1 MTKPSYRESPSD
13 HIVLCGFGRVGCRVF
28 SLLRRL
34 GEPVLVINLQ
44 APEEFPD
51 FSPGSYPL
59 IVGDAR
65 EDRILRQAG
74 IERAKAVIV
83 ATHDDMTNVAVALD
97 VKRMNPDAVVVIRL
111 FDQEVGV
118 HLERTL
124 GVRRT
129 VSTSALA
136 VPGFVGSA
144 LGDRILGSIRVGEN
158 LVVVE
163 RLPRPAGEDPPDNSD
178 EIQDRVVIAT
188 EGDDR
193 TSIDPLASDF
203 DSGTVW
209 ETCLRILK
217 QKKPG
222 RRSKG
227 QPDSRQGPGSR
238 ISQGLFSFRDWW
250 REAPKALRAV
260 LVSLLF
266 VTLSSVALFHF
277 VLKMSVVDSIYF
289 ALAIVTTT
297 GFGDYNLMNAHPL
310 MKLYGGF
317 LMLCGAAVLATLFSI
332 VSDMVTRTRFRDILA
347 RGSAKYKGHV
357 IVVGLGNVG
366 FRVLRELQHHGE
378 RVVAVERE
386 EGSKFVP
393 SARSLASVV
402 IGSGRTDEILLKAGI
417 SGARALVAAT
427 DDDISNL
434 GMGLMAKRLNP
445 DCRTVLRVF
454 DPTLAEK
461 MHGSIGAEAVLSV
474 SGGAAPSFVGAAL
487 GEGVMTGFSLP
498 DKLIVLF
505 DPRDRAGPPSG
516 DRASLE
522 AETNEFYLLLR
533 KGKNGRVG
541 FSPPVKRLD
550 PGDAALGVRWYPL
563 RDTGRPPC

>member
-1 MTKPSYRESPSD
+1 MV
-13 HIVLCGFGRVGCRVF
+13 I
-28 SLLRRL
+28 
-34 GEPVLVINLQ
+34 INLQ

-51 FSPGSYPL
+51 FSSGSYPL

-65 EDRILRQAG
+65 EDRILCQAG

-83 ATHDDMTNVAVALD
+83 ATHDDLTNVSVALD
-97 VKRMNPDAVVVIRL
+97 VKRVNPGAVVVIRL
-111 FDQEVGV
+111 FDQEVGL
-118 HLERTL
+118 HLERTI

-163 RLPRPAGEDPPDNSD
+163 RYPRQASEDPPDESGA
-178 EIQDRVVIAT
+178 IRDRVVIAT
-188 EGDDR
+188 EYDHR
-193 TSIDPLASDF
+193 TLIDPLASDL
-203 DSGTVW
+203 DPVTEW
-209 ETCLRILK
+209 ETCLRIV
-217 QKKPG
+217 QQEKPG

-266 VTLSSVALFHF
+266 VTLISVALFHF
-277 VLKMSVVDSIYF
+277 LLKMPVVDSIYF

-297 GFGDYNLMNAHPL
+297 GFGDYNLMNAPPL

-347 RGSAKYKGHV
+347 RGSAKYQGHV

-378 RVVAVERE
+378 RVVAVERD
-386 EGSKFVP
+386 EGNKFVP
-393 SARSLASVV
+393 SARALASVV

-417 SGARALVAAT
+417 RGARALVAAT

-434 GMGLMAKRLNP
+434 GMGLIAKRLNP
-445 DCRTVLRVF
+445 ECRTVLRVF

-461 MHGSIGAEAVLSV
+461 MHGSVGAEAVLSV

-505 DPRDRAGPPSG
+505 EPWNQAGPPSVDG
-516 DRASLE
+516 VSLE
-522 AETNEFYLLLR
+522 AATNEFYLLMQ

-541 FSPPVKRLD
+541 FSSPVKRLD
-550 PGDAALGVRWYPL
+550 PGDEALGVRWYTF
-563 RDTGRPPC
+563 RNSGSSPC